1 MWTRFIAFR
10 LVLVLHTQSCGSFE
24 LQYEGEF
31 MSTNWI
37 VRLGVVGALILP
49 ALSQAFTRQPAS
61 DGVDTVI
68 CGHILNTNSPYGQEE
83 QEATGYLVRVNCGL
97 DQKETANDPRAVVQA
112 IKSQDKGVVTRFTK
126 AAVMAAAA
134 RGERNP
140 RAAKA
145 YACIAAKMDQNPCV
159 TGAKKV
165 SILEIYEMHAS
176 PNVLPTWKK
185 KAAKAMGKTLT
196 AEVQ

>member
-1 MWTRFIAFR
+1 MN
-10 LVLVLHTQSCGSFE
+10 S
-24 LQYEGEF
+24 
-31 MSTNWI
+31 NWI
-37 VRLGVVGALILP
+37 FRLGVVGVLILP
-49 ALSQAFTRQPAS
+49 ALSQASSRQPAS
-61 DGVDTVI
+61 EGVDTVI

-83 QEATGYLVRVNCGL
+83 QEATGYLVRVNCSL
-97 DQKETANDPRAVVQA
+97 DKNETANDPRAIVQA
-112 IKSQDKGVVTRFTK
+112 IKSQDKGVVTRFTR
-126 AAVMAAAA
+126 AAVEAAAT
-134 RGERNP
+134 RGDRNP

-159 TGAKKV
+159 TGANKV

-176 PNVLPTWKK
+176 ENILPTWMK